1 MAGIYIHIPY
11 CKTKCSY
18 CDFFSGTNFG
28 QQSELLDTMKAEII
42 LQKDYLG
49 GAAVSTIYFGG
60 GTPSTL
66 SVSQIQEIMNSVR
79 ENFRIEEGCEITLEA
94 NPEDLNLTYLE
105 ELKKSGINRL
115 SMGIQSF
122 DNEQLKFIRRRHTAE
137 TAVDAVKDAQTAGF
151 DNISIDLIYG
161 LPNQSLQS
169 WKCQIDK
176 ALTLNVQHISA
187 YGLTYEM
194 GTLLWKQ
201 LQKGEVIQVDDETMN
216 AMYAYLAEA
225 CTGNG
230 FEQYEISNFA
240 VPGYRSRHNSAYW
253 KQQPYLGIGP
263 SAHSYNMESRQ
274 WNVSSISKYCNLI
287 VTGKCWYEKEL
298 LSEQDKYND
307 FVMVSLRTVEGI
319 DLKKAKAIFGKK
331 RTEYCL
337 KSAEKYIEKK
347 LLYINNES
355 LRLTHAGILI
365 SDQIITELIMCG
377 D

>member
-28 QQSELLDTMKAEII
+28 QQSELLDAMKAEII

-49 GAAVSTIYFGG
+49 DAAVSTIYFGG

-66 SVSQIQEIMNSVR
+66 SVNQIQEIMNSLR
-79 ENFRIEEGCEITLEA
+79 DNFQVEDCCEITLEA
-94 NPEDLNLTYLE
+94 NPEDLNITYLN
-105 ELKKSGINRL
+105 ELRKTGINRL

-122 DNEQLKFIRRRHTAE
+122 DNEQLKSIRRRHTAE
-137 TAVDAVKDAQTAGF
+137 TAVDAVKNAQTAGF
-151 DNISIDLIYG
+151 NNISIDLIYG
-161 LPNQSLQS
+161 LPYQSFIF
-169 WKCQIDK
+169 WKYQIDK

-187 YGLTYEM
+187 YGLTYEQ

-201 LQKGEVIQVDDETMN
+201 LQKGEVVQVDDETMN
-216 AMYAYLAEA
+216 AMYAYLTEA

-263 SAHSYNMESRQ
+263 SAHSYNIESRQ
-274 WNVSSISKYCNLI
+274 WNVASISKYCNLI
-287 VTGKCWYEKEL
+287 VTDRCWYEKEL

-319 DLKKAKAIFGKK
+319 DLKKSEAMFGKK
-331 RTEYCL
+331 LTEYCL
-337 KSAEKYIEKK
+337 YSAEKYIEKK
-347 LLYINNES
+347 LLYVNNEF
-355 LRLTHAGILI
+355 LRLTDAGILI
-365 SDQIITELIMCG
+365 SDQIITELMMCG